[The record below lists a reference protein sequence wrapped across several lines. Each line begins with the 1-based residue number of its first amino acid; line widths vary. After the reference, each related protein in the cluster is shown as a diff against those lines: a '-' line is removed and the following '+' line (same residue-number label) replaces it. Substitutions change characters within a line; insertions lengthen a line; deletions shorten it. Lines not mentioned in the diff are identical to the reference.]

1 MLYLPAIQ
9 NNLLSECSP
18 VQNFGGC
25 FLYGWWVNFLYTKK
39 TDEVQS
45 GQKNFLAHLESWP
58 LWILSL
64 LYHSHYDT
72 AHCSNLLLPILSLK
86 GGTQEVH
93 KCLRDHVQ
101 NRTPSAHQNS
111 VSVLLISSGNAAHFW
126 HCCRISQAKSF
137 QLKSMVIASVD
148 VVGRERESFSR
159 CCFLEWGGEWRECE
173 GPRVE
178 EAVRHRSSLGGERS
192 RWLFATNFQL
202 LVCVLWTP
210 GCLCTPIHI
219 SGQNSHGAPWPERKF
234 KSQIC
239 Y

>member
-1 MLYLPAIQ
+1 MQISRLDSGIKFSKKAYNFSMLYLPAIQ

-72 AHCSNLLLPILSLK
+72 AHCSNLLLPILSLE

-111 VSVLLISSGNAAHFW
+111 VSVLLISSGNAANFW
-126 HCCRISQAKSF
+126 HCCRISQAKSL
-137 QLKSMVIASVD
+137 QLKSMVVASVD
-148 VVGRERESFSR
+148 VVGRERE
-159 CCFLEWGGEWRECE
+159 L
-173 GPRVE
+173 
-178 EAVRHRSSLGGERS
+178 
-192 RWLFATNFQL
+192 Q
-202 LVCVLWTP
+202 
-210 GCLCTPIHI
+210 
-219 SGQNSHGAPWPERKF
+219 
-234 KSQIC
+234 
-239 Y
+239 